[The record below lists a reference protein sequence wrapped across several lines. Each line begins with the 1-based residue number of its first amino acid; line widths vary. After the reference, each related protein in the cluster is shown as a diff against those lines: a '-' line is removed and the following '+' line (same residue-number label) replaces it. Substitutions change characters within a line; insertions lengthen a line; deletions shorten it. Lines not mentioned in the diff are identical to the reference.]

1 MKQLNSVR
9 IGHINLS
16 TSFNG
21 TGEPFVTLIEA
32 LQQHGEQQHVVVR
45 NIALAKR
52 LDAVDNVTVG
62 PTARSA
68 VTACCLMPHCDLVH
82 IHDPT
87 GAQAGLLLTLTRSI
101 PYVLTHR
108 DDALGRSPLTRSIYR
123 RAAIVIC
130 LDESDAAILRH
141 YDPGLRIAVVPDIS
155 HPGSAMDHLRVYQNS
170 QRTPIAGSNGIQ

>member
-1 MKQLNSVR
+1 MSDVR

-21 TGEPFVTLIEA
+21 TGEHFVTLIEA
-32 LQQHGEQQHVVVR
+32 LQQHGEQQHVLVR
-45 NIALAKR
+45 NVTLAKR

-62 PTARSA
+62 PVARSA

-82 IHDPT
+82 IHDPN

-108 DDALGRSPLTRSIYR
+108 DNTLGRNPLTRAIYR
-123 RAAIVIC
+123 RAARVIC
-130 LDESDAAILRH
+130 LDASDAAILRH
-141 YDPGLRIAVVPDIS
+141 YDPGLHITVVPDIER
-155 HPGSAMDHLRVYQNS
+155 PGSADDHLHVYQNS
-170 QRTPIAGSNGIQ
+170 QSTPIAGSNGIQ